1 MAPHRLLVV
10 DDEQPILF
18 ALREYFTLRGYEV
31 DCAKEVAEADALLE
45 RRTYAVVIVDLRLS
59 SADGTEGLGLIQRAR
74 ARCPKTS
81 ILLLTA
87 YGSPATEREAL
98 QCGADQVLHKPVP
111 LSHIAGAVAGILEPA
126 RCANAAVRA

>member
-1 MAPHRLLVV
+1 MAPHRLLVI

-31 DCAKEVAEADALLE
+31 DCAKEVAEAEAFLD
-45 RRTYAVVIVDLRLS
+45 RGGYSVVIVDLRLS

-87 YGSPATEREAL
+87 YGSPATEGEAL
-98 QCGADQVLHKPVP
+98 ECGADQVLHKPMP
-111 LSHIAGAVAGILEPA
+111 LSRIAGAVAGILEPA
-126 RCANAAVRA
+126 RCSSAAVRA